1 MRRTTL
7 PTIAATT
14 ENSTDAAAHGRLA
27 GIDRLAWW
35 LDNAITVPGTR
46 FRIGFDA
53 LIGLIP
59 GVGDLVG
66 TLLSG
71 YIIAV
76 AASQGVPRS
85 ALARMAINVAIEA
98 IVGVVP
104 IVGDLF
110 DAAWKSNMRNIRLME
125 QFRATPDAVRRQS
138 RAVVAA
144 WTAGAIALVVVLGIG
159 AFAIVRWS
167 PMCWGA
173 QANR

>member
-1 MRRTTL
+1 MRRTV
-7 PTIAATT
+7 PSSIVTT
-14 ENSTDAAAHGRLA
+14 KSSTDANDAPQIG
-27 GIDRLAWW
+27 GVDRLAWW

-66 TLLSG
+66 TLLSS
-71 YIIAV
+71 YIIGV
-76 AASQGVPRS
+76 AASQGLPRS
-85 ALARMAINVAIEA
+85 ALARMAINVALEA

-110 DAAWKSNMRNIRLME
+110 DAAWKSNQRNIQLMR
-125 QFRATPDAVRRQS
+125 QFRVRPDAARRQS

-144 WTAGAIALVVVLGIG
+144 WAAGVIALVVLLAIG
-159 AFAIVRWS
+159 AFAVVRWVVDALG
-167 PMCWGA
+167 GA
-173 QANR
+173 G

>member
-1 MRRTTL
+1 MRRTS
-7 PTIAATT
+7 PAPVVATT
-14 ENSTDAAAHGRLA
+14 NWTDAGVDPRRT
-27 GIDRLAWW
+27 GVDRLAWW

-59 GVGDLVG
+59 GIGDLIG
-66 TLLSG
+66 TLLSS

-76 AASQGVPRS
+76 AASQGLPPSV
-85 ALARMAINVAIEA
+85 LARMAINVGLEA

-110 DAAWKSNMRNIRLME
+110 DAAWKANQRNIRLMA
-125 QFRATPDAVRRQS
+125 QFQSTPVAARRQS

-144 WTAGAIALVVVLGIG
+144 WAAAAIAFVVVLAIG
-159 AFAIVRWS
+159 AFAIVRWIVEALGS
-167 PMCWGA
+167 A
-173 QANR
+173 A

>member
-1 MRRTTL
+1 
-7 PTIAATT
+7 
-14 ENSTDAAAHGRLA
+14 
-27 GIDRLAWW
+27 LAWW

-66 TLLSG
+66 TLLSS

-76 AASQGVPRS
+76 AASQGLPPS
-85 ALARMAINVAIEA
+85 ALARMAVNVGLEA
-98 IVGVVP
+98 IVGAVP

-110 DAAWKSNMRNIRLME
+110 DAVWKANQRNIGLMA
-125 QFRATPDAVRRQS
+125 QFQRTPDVARRQS

-144 WTAGAIALVVVLGIG
+144 WAAAVIAFIVILGIG
-159 AFAIVRWS
+159 AFAIMRWLVDVLS
-167 PMCWGA
+167 SAG
-173 QANR
+173 

>member
-1 MRRTTL
+1 MHRTS
-7 PTIAATT
+7 PARVVATT
-14 ENSTDAAAHGRLA
+14 DGTGTAVEPQRTGV
-27 GIDRLAWW
+27 DRLAWW

-59 GVGDLVG
+59 GIGDLIG
-66 TLLSG
+66 TLLSS

-76 AASQGVPRS
+76 AASQGLPPSV
-85 ALARMAINVAIEA
+85 LARMAINVGLEA

-110 DAAWKSNMRNIRLME
+110 DAAWKANQRNIRLMA
-125 QFRATPDAVRRQS
+125 QFQSTPLAARRQS

-144 WTAGAIALVVVLGIG
+144 WAAAAIAFVVVLAIG
-159 AFAIVRWS
+159 AFAIVRWIVEAL
-167 PMCWGA
+167 GNA
-173 QANR
+173 A

>member
-1 MRRTTL
+1 MRRTSL
-7 PTIAATT
+7 PTFVATT
-14 ENSTDAAAHGRLA
+14 KNVTDATAGRRLA
-27 GIDRLAWW
+27 GVDRLAWW
-35 LDNAITVPGTR
+35 LDNAIKVPGTR

-66 TLLSG
+66 TLLSS

-76 AASQGVPRS
+76 AASQGLPPS
-85 ALARMAINVAIEA
+85 ALARMAINVALEA

-110 DAAWKSNMRNIRLME
+110 DAAWKSNQRNIRLME
-125 QFRATPDAVRRQS
+125 QFQTTPDAARRQS

-144 WTAGAIALVVVLGIG
+144 WAAGVIAFVAVLGIG
-159 AFAIVRWS
+159 AFAVARWILDALS
-167 PMCWGA
+167 A
-173 QANR
+173 S